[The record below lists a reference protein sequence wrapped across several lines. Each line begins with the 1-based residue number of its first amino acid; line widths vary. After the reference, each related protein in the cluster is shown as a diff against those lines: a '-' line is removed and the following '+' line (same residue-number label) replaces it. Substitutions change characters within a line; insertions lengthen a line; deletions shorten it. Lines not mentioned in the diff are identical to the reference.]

1 MSKRQLVLVIIINAL
16 IAAVV
21 SFAVVRATL
30 RQWEQGRPAYL
41 ALPWPSPT
49 PSATP
54 PQSEILYVV
63 QPGDSLTS
71 IALRFRVSLEEL
83 MRANGITDPDYISV
97 GQKLL
102 IPAGTSP
109 IVTRASAPTHTPAAP
124 PTPLFTDTPPA
135 KPSPILAGLLLQV
148 IAVIGAGDPEQEALY
163 LANTG
168 IEPVELKGWTVSDG
182 RGHVYRFPA
191 VTLQGHGTII
201 LHTGAGQDDEVNLYW
216 GLDTA
221 LWEDGTT
228 VLVKDAGGRIIVQ
241 YEVR

>member
-1 MSKRQLVLVIIINAL
+1 MSRRQLALVILINAV
-16 IAAVV
+16 IAAAV
-21 SFAVVRATL
+21 SFAVVQVSL
-30 RQWEQGRPAYL
+30 RQWERSRPAYM

-71 IALRFRVSLEEL
+71 IALRFRVSLEDL

-102 IPAGTSP
+102 IPAGASAV
-109 IVTRASAPTHTPAAP
+109 ITRAPEPTHTPAAP
-124 PTPLFTDTPPA
+124 PTPLFTSTPAEPT
-135 KPSPILAGLLLQV
+135 PTPQGPGLE
-148 IAVIGAGDPEQEALY
+148 ITAVIGAGDIEQEALF
-163 LANTG
+163 LTNAGAAALN
-168 IEPVELKGWTVSDG
+168 LKGWSVSDG
-182 RGHVYRFPA
+182 RGHVYPFPD
-191 VTLQGHGTII
+191 VTLKGHGTII

-221 LWEDGTT
+221 LWEEGTT
-228 VLVKDAGGRIIVQ
+228 VLIKDAGGRVVLRHAVQ
-241 YEVR
+241 

>member
-1 MSKRQLVLVIIINAL
+1 MSKRQLALVIIINAV
-16 IAAVV
+16 ISAVV
-21 SFAVVRATL
+21 SFAVVRAAL

-54 PQSEILYVV
+54 PQSEILYVA
-63 QPGDSLTS
+63 QPGDSLSS
-71 IALRFRVSLEEL
+71 IALRFRVSLEDL
-83 MRANGITDPDYISV
+83 MRANGITDPDYINV

-102 IPAGTSP
+102 IPAGASP
-109 IVTRASAPTHTPAAP
+109 IITRAPAPTYTPAAP

-135 KPSPILAGLLLQV
+135 RPSPTLSGPALKV
-148 IAVIGAGDPEQEALY
+148 IAVFDAGDPQQEALY

-168 IEPVELKGWTVSDG
+168 AEPMDLTGWTVSDG
-182 RGHVYRFPA
+182 RGHIYRFPA
-191 VTLQGHGTII
+191 VALQGHGTVI

-221 LWEDGTT
+221 LWKDETT
-228 VLVKDAGGRIIVQ
+228 VLVKDAGGRIVVQ

>member
-1 MSKRQLVLVIIINAL
+1 MSRRQLALVILINAV

-21 SFAVVRATL
+21 SFVVVQVTL
-30 RQWEQGRPAYL
+30 RQWERGRPAYM

-71 IALRFRVSLEEL
+71 IALRFRVPLEDL

-102 IPAGTSP
+102 IPAGASVV
-109 IVTRASAPTHTPAAP
+109 ITRAPEPTHTPAAP
-124 PTPLFTDTPPA
+124 PTPLFTRTPAAP
-135 KPSPILAGLLLQV
+135 PTSQGAGLE
-148 IAVIGAGDPEQEALY
+148 ITAVIGAGDIEQEALF
-163 LANTG
+163 LTNAG
-168 IEPVELKGWTVSDG
+168 AAALKLKGWSVSDG
-182 RGHVYRFPA
+182 RGHVYSFPDM
-191 VTLQGHGTII
+191 TLKGHGTII
-201 LHTGAGQDDEVNLYW
+201 LHTGVGQDDEVNLYW

-221 LWEDGTT
+221 LWEEGTT
-228 VLVKDAGGRIIVQ
+228 VLIKDAGGRVVLQ
-241 YEVR
+241 HAVR